1 MTGAR
6 GEPQAGIHS
15 LRLPGSM
22 LLLGCGKMGGAMLR
36 GWLARGVPGSQL
48 YVVDTNPRDLDDIV
62 AAGVTI
68 VTSPAALPAGFQ
80 PAIVL
85 LAIKP
90 QFMDQALPDYRR
102 FARSQTL
109 FLSIAAGKTLA
120 YLRQQLGEATIVR
133 AMPNTPAAIG
143 RGMSVIVRQPDVDT
157 AQLDLC
163 SQLLSAVGE
172 VAWVDDED
180 LINAVTAV
188 SGGGPAYV
196 FLLIECLAEA
206 GRAAGLPA
214 ELAMQL
220 ARSTVCG
227 SGELAYQSSEP
238 AEALRKAVMS
248 PKGTTEQAIGVLMA
262 LDGLQPLMTR
272 AVAAATRR
280 SREIASGGAIT

>member
-1 MTGAR
+1 MTGTN
-6 GEPQAGIHS
+6 GQPQGGKTPS

-36 GWLARGVPGSQL
+36 GWLARGVPGNQL
-48 YVVDTNPRDLDDIV
+48 YVVDTSPRDLDEVI
-62 AAGVTI
+62 AAGVTV
-68 VTSPAALPAGFQ
+68 VTKPVDLPADFQ

-102 FARSQTL
+102 FAGPQTL

-120 YLRQQLGEATIVR
+120 YLRQQLGTESTIVR
-133 AMPNTPAAIG
+133 SMPNTPAAVG
-143 RGMSVIVRQPDVDT
+143 RGMSVIVRQPGVSDD
-157 AQLDLC
+157 QLQLC
-163 SQLLSAVGE
+163 AELLSAVGE
-172 VAWVDDED
+172 IAWVDDED

-206 GRAAGLPA
+206 GRQAGLPA
-214 ELAMQL
+214 DMAMQL

-227 SGELAYQSSEP
+227 SGELAHQSSES

-248 PKGTTEQAIGVLMA
+248 PKGTTEQAIAVLMA
-262 LDGLQPLMTR
+262 PDGLQPLMTR
-272 AVAAATRR
+272 AIAAATKR
-280 SREIASGGAIT
+280 SRELAG

>member
-1 MTGAR
+1 MTGTR
-6 GEPQAGIHS
+6 GEPQA

-22 LLLGCGKMGGAMLR
+22 LLVGCGKMGGAMLR

-48 YVVDTNPRDLDDIV
+48 YVVDPSPRDLDDIV

-68 VTSPAALPAGFQ
+68 VTTPADLPPGFQ

-102 FARSQTL
+102 FAKPQTL
-109 FLSIAAGKTLA
+109 FLSIAAGKTLT
-120 YLRQQLGEATIVR
+120 YLRQQVGQVTVVR

-143 RGMSVIVRQPDVDT
+143 RGMSVIVRQPDVSA

-163 SQLLSAVGE
+163 AELLAAVGDIT
-172 VAWVDDED
+172 WVDDED

-196 FLLIECLAEA
+196 FLMIECLAEA
-206 GRAAGLPA
+206 GRQAGLPA
-214 ELAMQL
+214 EMAMQL

-227 SGELAYQSSEP
+227 SGELAYQSSET
-238 AEALRKAVMS
+238 AETLRKAVMS
-248 PKGTTEQAIGVLMA
+248 PKGTTEQAIAVLMA
-262 LDGLQPLMTR
+262 ADGLQPLMTR
-272 AVAAATRR
+272 AVAAATKR
-280 SREIASGGAIT
+280 SREIAAG

>member
-1 MTGAR
+1 
-6 GEPQAGIHS
+6 
-15 LRLPGSM
+15 
-22 LLLGCGKMGGAMLR
+22 LR
-36 GWLARGVPGSQL
+36 GWLARGVPGSLL
-48 YVVDTNPRDLDDIV
+48 YVVDPNPRDLEDVI
-62 AAGVTI
+62 AAGVTA
-68 VTSPAALPAGFQ
+68 VTSPAELPQDLQ
-80 PAIVL
+80 PAIIL

-102 FARSQTL
+102 FAQPATL

-120 YLRQQLGEATIVR
+120 YLQQNLGQTTIVR

-143 RGMSVIVRQPDVDT
+143 RGMTVIVRQPGVS
-157 AQLDLC
+157 APQLELC
-163 SQLLSAVGE
+163 AELLSAVGE
-172 VAWVDDED
+172 ITWVDDED

-206 GRAAGLPA
+206 GRQAGLPA
-214 ELAMQL
+214 EMAMKI

-227 SGELAYQSSEP
+227 SGELAHQSAES

-262 LDGLQPLMTR
+262 PDGLQPLMTK
-272 AVAAATRR
+272 AIAAATRR
-280 SREIASGGAIT
+280 SRELAAN